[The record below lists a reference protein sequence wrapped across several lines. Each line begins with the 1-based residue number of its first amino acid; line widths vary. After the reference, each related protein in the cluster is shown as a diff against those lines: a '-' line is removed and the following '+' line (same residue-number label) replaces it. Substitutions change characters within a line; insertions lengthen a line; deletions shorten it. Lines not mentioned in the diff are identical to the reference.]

1 MLSAGVENRQVSAG
15 AQFTLAL
22 QNNGVVLGAGRNN
35 RGQLGDGTRDDRS
48 IAVRSQRAMGLG
60 ISK

>member
-15 AQFTLAL
+15 AQFTLAP
-22 QNNGVVLGAGRNN
+22 QNDGVVLGAGRIN